1 MFGCTVPS
9 GLLHGILRPNFLI
22 DFTKNSFGKSMNIFW
37 LLAVFHGKLSSFAK
51 KKQEQ
56 LLMIRVLQVDNFGVF
71 RKKNYQK
78 RP

>member
-51 KKQEQ
+51 KTGTAADDKGSSS
-56 LLMIRVLQVDNFGVF
+56 R
-71 RKKNYQK
+71 
-78 RP
+78 